1 MPGAGETKRS
11 HSPSNRHDDSLIIR
25 MLTIIILKKILQ
37 ELIETLQE
45 PCRAAA
51 EAMLCHY
58 AFPDCSIQAGEAAG
72 LPLCYEDCVAIK

>member
-1 MPGAGETKRS
+1 MGRGLVWFNISQDNAGGWRNEEITLAIKQARS
-11 HSPSNRHDDSLIIR
+11 FNNQNVDINIE
-25 MLTIIILKKILQ
+25 KIPQ

-58 AFPDCSIQAGEAAG
+58 AFPDCSIQA
-72 LPLCYEDCVAIK
+72 

>member
-1 MPGAGETKRS
+1 MFF
-11 HSPSNRHDDSLIIR
+11 
-25 MLTIIILKKILQ
+25 LQ

-58 AFPDCSIQAGEAAG
+58 AFPDCSIKAGEAAG